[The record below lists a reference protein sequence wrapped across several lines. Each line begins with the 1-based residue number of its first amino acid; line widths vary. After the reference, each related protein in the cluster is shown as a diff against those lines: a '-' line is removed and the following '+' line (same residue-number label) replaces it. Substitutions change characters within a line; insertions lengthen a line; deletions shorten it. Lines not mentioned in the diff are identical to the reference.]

1 VRALVV
7 SSFSRPPRHPPALI
21 STRWANLAGLSQ
33 TRARPMDI
41 FTGLPSVSMTV
52 AQPADLNSAVLLAR
66 QMTQSLR
73 LGADDAEAI
82 LAIVLQWGGQMS
94 SGEGGILHLR
104 ELDGDACGLEVVATH
119 RDAFHWS
126 LPRSLPAHV
135 RFDQWIGPQ
144 GGAALARVGPA
155 GLAVDGR
162 FGAAQHAFRQDPF
175 CGDAWAVAVG
185 SSGVTALVIDG
196 LGHGP
201 VANMAAVAGI
211 EAFSADPGQP
221 LGSVAQ
227 ALHVGMART
236 CGGVAALG
244 HFNPADLHLSF
255 VGAGDVSGRLIGL
268 DGTSRGL
275 ASQPGTFGVRLPPLR
290 VLPYQADAHLLVLH
304 SDGVRDRWRLQ
315 DYPGLRLR
323 HPALIA
329 AILHRDFGRDSDDGT
344 ILVVD
349 LDAF

>member
-1 VRALVV
+1 MDVV
-7 SSFSRPPRHPPALI
+7 A
-21 STRWANLAGLSQ
+21 
-33 TRARPMDI
+33 
-41 FTGLPSVSMTV
+41 GLPSVSMTV
-52 AQPADLNSAVLLAR
+52 AQPADLSSAVLLTR
-66 QMTQSLR
+66 QMSQSLR
-73 LGADDAEAI
+73 MDAADAEAI
-82 LAIVLQWGGQMS
+82 LAVVLQWGAQMS
-94 SGEGGILHLR
+94 SGDGGVIHLR
-104 ELDGDACGLEVVATH
+104 SLGDAHGLEVVATH

-135 RFDQWIGPQ
+135 RFDQWIGSQ
-144 GGAALARVGPA
+144 GGAALARVGPQ
-155 GLAVDGR
+155 GFAVDGR
-162 FGAAQHAFRQDPF
+162 FGAAQHAYRQDPF

-185 SSGVTALVIDG
+185 PSGVTALLIDG

-201 VANMAAVAGI
+201 IANMAAVAGI
-211 EAFSADPGQP
+211 EAFSADPGLP

-227 ALHVGMART
+227 ALHAGMART
-236 CGGVAALG
+236 CGGVAALVR
-244 HFNPADLHLSF
+244 FSPADRQLSF
-255 VGAGDVSGRLIGL
+255 VGAGDISGRLIGL

-275 ASQPGTFGVRLPPLR
+275 ASQPGTFGVRLPALR
-290 VLPYQADAHLLVLH
+290 VLPYQAADQLLVLH

-349 LDAF
+349 LGAFAQAGSGVAGPGAL

>member
-1 VRALVV
+1 
-7 SSFSRPPRHPPALI
+7 
-21 STRWANLAGLSQ
+21 
-33 TRARPMDI
+33 MDV

-52 AQPADLNSAVLLAR
+52 AQPADLNSAVLLTR
-66 QMTQSLR
+66 QMSQSLR
-73 LGADDAEAI
+73 LGAADAEAI
-82 LAIVLQWGGQMS
+82 LAVVLQWGAQMS
-94 SGEGGILHLR
+94 SGDGGILHLR
-104 ELDGDACGLEVVATH
+104 TLDSHVGSLEVVATH

-126 LPRSLPAHV
+126 LPRSLPAHI
-135 RFDQWIGPQ
+135 RFDEWIGSQ

-155 GLAVDGR
+155 GIAVDGR
-162 FGAAQHAFRQDPF
+162 FGAVQHAFRQDPF

-185 SSGVTALVIDG
+185 PSGVTALVIDG

-201 VANMAAVAGI
+201 VANMGAVAGI
-211 EAFSADPGQP
+211 EAFSADAGQP

-227 ALHVGMART
+227 ALHTGMART

-244 HFNPADLHLSF
+244 RFNPADRQLSF
-255 VGAGDVSGRLIGL
+255 VGAGDISGRLISL
-268 DGTSRGL
+268 DGNSRGL
-275 ASQPGTFGVRLPPLR
+275 ASQPGTFGVRLPTLR
-290 VLPYQADAHLLVLH
+290 VLRYQAADHLLVLH

-349 LDAF
+349 LGAFGQAGSGATAPRVS